1 MSIGSCPSHL
11 GAPTSIAPARAD
23 CSRKGRE
30 WVEAAAELLLLRV
43 LDGAIVDH
51 LLESGRLLGYEIAV
65 GEGLRHHLDV
75 VLALLALLRVE
86 LARCLLRL
94 LEDPLLLLRVHELL
108 REGVH
113 LFDLPWQSNPRAR
126 FLLDEAQKVL
136 FLFSPEKER
145 GDADA
150 ALPFAQKRYWG
161 KSSLLMEKRSLMS
174 ELSLSPYS
182 DTPTSHTRTSADDS
196 PTVFAK
202 SFHASCSS
210 P

>member
-30 WVEAAAELLLLRV
+30 CVEAAAELLLLRV

-65 GEGLRHHLDV
+65 GEGLR
-75 VLALLALLRVE
+75 VE

-94 LEDPLLLLRVHELL
+94 LEDPLLLLHVHELL

-136 FLFSPEKER
+136 FL
-145 GDADA
+145 
-150 ALPFAQKRYWG
+150 
-161 KSSLLMEKRSLMS
+161 LLAREG
-174 ELSLSPYS
+174 EG
-182 DTPTSHTRTSADDS
+182 
-196 PTVFAK
+196 
-202 SFHASCSS
+202 
-210 P
+210 

>member
-11 GAPTSIAPARAD
+11 GAPTLSLRPVPD

-30 WVEAAAELLLLRV
+30 CVEAAAELLLLRV

-75 VLALLALLRVE
+75 VLALFALLRVE

-94 LEDPLLLLRVHELL
+94 LLRVHDLL
-108 REGVH
+108 REVVH
-113 LFDLPWQSNPRAR
+113 LFALPWQSNPRAR

-136 FLFSPEKER
+136 FL
-145 GDADA
+145 
-150 ALPFAQKRYWG
+150 
-161 KSSLLMEKRSLMS
+161 LLAREG
-174 ELSLSPYS
+174 EG
-182 DTPTSHTRTSADDS
+182 
-196 PTVFAK
+196 
-202 SFHASCSS
+202 
-210 P
+210 